1 MSSADDEGRLD
12 AEAEEVGAD
21 PVDQTPAPDETAPAA
36 DAAPSDTEGTG
47 VDAEIAQQEPAP
59 VATTESAVAE
69 EAPAADA
76 APDDT
81 AATPDQPVG
90 EADDP
95 APDPDEVP
103 TAEPEPPAHD
113 DDRTPLVEL
122 LRAELGDDAVLGESI
137 GPGRDI
143 VVRVPV
149 ERWADAAL
157 ALRDKAGM
165 TYFCFLNAIDW
176 LPSPFGKNE
185 GDPEPPPP
193 PASSKDLAH
202 GVAGGET
209 RFQVFA
215 RLERPGTGIGITL
228 KADVDDENPTA
239 PTWTAVFSGADWHER
254 ETHEMYGIH
263 FEGHGALLNLYLPGG
278 FEGYPGRKDYP
289 LLSRMVKP
297 WPGLVDVEPMPGEPD
312 EDEAT
317 EEAPA

>member
-1 MSSADDEGRLD
+1 MSSADDEGRLE
-12 AEAEEVGAD
+12 AEAEEIAAD
-21 PVDQTPAPDETAPAA
+21 PVDETPVPDEPVPAG

-47 VDAEIAQQEPAP
+47 VDSEIAQQEPAP
-59 VATTESAVAE
+59 VATAESTAAG
-69 EAPAADA
+69 EAPAA

-81 AATPDQPVG
+81 AVTPDQPVG

-113 DDRTPLVEL
+113 DDRTPLVEV
-122 LRAELGDDAVLGESI
+122 LRAELGDDAVLDQWI
-137 GPGRDI
+137 VPGRDI

-149 ERWADAAL
+149 ERWADAAR

-165 TYFCFLNAIDW
+165 TYFCFLNCIDW

-193 PASSKDLAH
+193 PATSAELAH

-215 RLERPGTGIGITL
+215 RVERPGTGIGITL
-228 KADVDDENPTA
+228 KTDVDDENPAA
-239 PTWTAVFSGADWHER
+239 PTWTDVYAGADWHER
-254 ETHEMYGIH
+254 ETHEMYGVH
-263 FEGHGALLNLYLPGG
+263 FEGHGALLNIYLPGG

-297 WPGLVDVEPMPGEPD
+297 WPGLVDVEPMPGEP
-312 EDEAT
+312 EEEEAT